1 MRAEAVT
8 TPRTWKEYKSMN
20 IWIILIRG
28 NVYGAFSTQE
38 EAEAAIRRLSGSL
51 DVNGK
56 PIKPKLQKTFMKQE
70 ATA

>member
-1 MRAEAVT
+1 
-8 TPRTWKEYKSMN
+8 MN
-20 IWIILIRG
+20 IWIILLRG

-56 PIKPKLQKTFMKQE
+56 PIKPKLQKTFMKRE